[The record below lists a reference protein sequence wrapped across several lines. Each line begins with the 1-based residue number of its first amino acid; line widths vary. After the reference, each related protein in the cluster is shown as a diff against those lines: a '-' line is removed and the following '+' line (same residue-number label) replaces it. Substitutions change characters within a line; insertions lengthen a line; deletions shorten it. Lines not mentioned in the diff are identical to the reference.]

1 MEKTTAYPT
10 TDAEVKSYIKEINK
24 ETDCNK
30 LVSLSD
36 DIWQHFSCKP
46 DKEEYPYP
54 KTGDILDE
62 NRSVKWNR
70 EEVERQRQAYL
81 DRADELN
88 RRKNAICNAF
98 DDRIVTLLAKEYRFS
113 KEESRKIWN
122 YAYGQEHSGGTYA
135 AASAYIDFAYVYAEL
150 LEIRES
156 K

>member
-10 TDAEVKSYIKEINK
+10 TDAEVKTYIKEINK
-24 ETDCNK
+24 ETDCDK
-30 LVSLSD
+30 LVSLSN

-54 KTGDILDE
+54 KEGDVIDE
-62 NRSVKWNR
+62 DKSVKWNR
-70 EEVERQRQAYL
+70 EEVARQRQAYL
-81 DRADELN
+81 NRVDELN
-88 RRKNAICNAF
+88 KCKNAICNAF
-98 DDRIVTLLAKEYRFS
+98 DGRIVTLLAKDYGFS

-122 YAYGQEHSGGTYA
+122 FAYGQEHSGGT
-135 AASAYIDFAYVYAEL
+135 SSVVNAYTDFADVYAEL

>member
-1 MEKTTAYPT
+1 MENTTAYPT
-10 TDAEVKSYIKEINK
+10 TDAEVKDYIKEINK
-24 ETDCNK
+24 ETNCDK

-36 DIWQHFSCKP
+36 DFWRTFSCKP
-46 DKEEYPYP
+46 DRKEYPYP

-62 NRSVKWNR
+62 DKSVKWNR

-81 DRADELN
+81 NRVDELN
-88 RRKNAICNAF
+88 RCKNTISNAF
-98 DDRIVTLLAKEYRFS
+98 DDRIVTLLAKDHGFS

-122 YAYGQEHSGGTYA
+122 FAYEQEHSGGTSSVV
-135 AASAYIDFAYVYAEL
+135 SAYTDFADVYAEL